1 MDARSHWESIYGTKA
16 VDEVSW
22 YQREAT
28 VSLRLIQGVT
38 SDRNAAILDV
48 GGGAS
53 TLVDSLVSLG
63 YTNVTV
69 MDIAA
74 NALANARARLGAE
87 AGRVHWIAGD
97 VLTLDLPDHSVDVWH
112 DRAVFHFL
120 TSIDDRRRYVSQVR
134 RVLQPNGHVIVATFA
149 EDGPTRC
156 SGLPVIRYDA
166 EHLHAEFGEGFQL
179 LTTIREEH
187 TTPTGARQ
195 LFRYCLCSYQPAS
208 AIAAA

>member
-1 MDARSHWESIYGTKA
+1 MDARGHWESIYSTRA

-28 VSLRLIQGVT
+28 ISLRLIEGVT

-53 TLVDSLVSLG
+53 TLVDSLISLH
-63 YTNVTV
+63 YRNVTV
-69 MDIAA
+69 LDIAA
-74 NALANARARLGAE
+74 NALACARARLGAAAE
-87 AGRVHWIAGD
+87 RVRWIAGD
-97 VLTLDLPDHSVDVWH
+97 VLALDLPDHSVDLWH

-120 TSIDDRRRYVSQVR
+120 TSVEDRRRYVSHVR
-134 RVLQPNGHVIVATFA
+134 RVLRPNGHVIIATFA
-149 EDGPTRC
+149 EDGPTKC
-156 SGLPVIRYDA
+156 SGLPVVRYDD
-166 EHLHAEFGEGFQL
+166 ERLHREFGEGFQL

-195 LFRYCLCSYQPAS
+195 LFRYCLCSYQPAQT
-208 AIAAA
+208 IAAA